1 MMLKIV
7 VALLGLNLAFATC
20 MIGEVKTQPEY
31 SIDIAGATW
40 DHSAISILLIP
51 RYNESWWDPAF
62 INLTLQAVDMWNKA
76 LATFASTRED
86 FVYVSNISLDPPES
100 AGTTQDFAV
109 KLSWTQNPIGNSLEN
124 VGLTQ
129 LYSLSGVITSCN
141 ITLAAKDGFG
151 IPLTNV
157 VKQGVAAHEL
167 GHALGLYHTNS
178 SDDTMFRQISFDI
191 SVLPIS
197 TLDAYGVAQVFHWR
211 SVSSQFHPDN
221 QGSRSNY
228 VSLPSEIEYEY
239 LNAPQQDF
247 LSRFIS
253 SFLQRVQTPK
263 GLMDFTVFSIA
274 LIGLV
279 TIVSA
284 VCRFIRRPKNQN

>member
-20 MIGEVKTQPEY
+20 VIGEVKTQPEY

-86 FVYVSNISLDPPES
+86 FVYVSNISLDPTES
-100 AGTTQDFAV
+100 AGTTQDFDV
-109 KLSWTQNPIGNSLEN
+109 KISWTENPIGNSLEN
-124 VGLTQ
+124 VGLTE
-129 LYSLSGVITSCN
+129 LYSLSGVIDNCI

-157 VKQGVAAHEL
+157 VKQGVAVHEI
-167 GHALGLYHTNS
+167 GHALGLGHTNS
-178 SDDTMFRQISFDI
+178 SDDTMFKRISLDI
-191 SVLPIS
+191 SVRPVS
-197 TLDAYGVAQVFHWR
+197 TLDAYGVAQIFQWR
-211 SVSSQFHPDN
+211 SISSQYKPSNQESKPD
-221 QGSRSNY
+221 S
-228 VSLPSEIEYEY
+228 VSLPSEIDYEY
-239 LNAPQQDF
+239 LNAPPQNS
-247 LSRFIS
+247 LSRIIS
-253 SFLQRVQTPK
+253 SFLQYIQTSQ
-263 GLMDFTVFSIA
+263 GLKEITVISIVM
-274 LIGLV
+274 IGLI
-279 TIVSA
+279 TIFSA
-284 VCRFIRRPKNQN
+284 TYRYIRHRKED

>member
-1 MMLKIV
+1 MTLKIV
-7 VALLGLNLAFATC
+7 VTLLVLNLAFAIC
-20 MIGEVKTQPEY
+20 GIGEVAAQTEY
-31 SIDIAGATW
+31 SIDVSESTW
-40 DHSAISILLIP
+40 NHTTLKILLIP
-51 RYNESWWDPAF
+51 QANESWWDPAF
-62 INLTLQAVDMWNKA
+62 ITLTLQAVDMWNKA
-76 LATFASTRED
+76 LATFASSYKD
-86 FVYVSNISLDPPES
+86 FEYISNVRLGPTEPAGETQNFDVYI
-100 AGTTQDFAV
+100 
-109 KLSWTQNPIGNSLEN
+109 SWTENPIANSLEN

-178 SDDTMFRQISFDI
+178 SDDMMFRQISFDI

-197 TLDAYGVAQVFHWR
+197 TLDTYGVAQVFHWR